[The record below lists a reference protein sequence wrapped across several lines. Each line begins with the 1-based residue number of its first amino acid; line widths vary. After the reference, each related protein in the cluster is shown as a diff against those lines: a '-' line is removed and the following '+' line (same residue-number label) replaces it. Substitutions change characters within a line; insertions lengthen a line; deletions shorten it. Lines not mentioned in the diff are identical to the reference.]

1 MKRRLAAVLVLSGL
15 LLTMNAYAEEDAA
28 LPGATQAPAA
38 QETATPT
45 ATAEPAATAE
55 SESDGTE
62 QAAGTLVQI
71 PAVEAVPTA
80 TPAPAE
86 GPLELAPTAAP
97 VVSPAPTILPGSGE
111 TIKVTQEYR
120 WFVNQYR
127 NTRGVTVEYYDNVF
141 AVNHGVYG
149 LTPFASTVPQ
159 EYFVCD
165 ETGAYALAPIVEDI
179 ADAMRVRLYGGDYG
193 ETALYYGQYCERIRD
208 KVDRV
213 GFSGIHEGIDFVFE
227 AGAPLYAIL
236 GGEVTRAGDSNGT
249 VGIYS
254 EEYGITLLYLHC
266 ENIEVRRGDVVEAGA
281 RIAEEG
287 KKNSGSAYT
296 HVEMRYGRH
305 TSSSTYRDTTLTSDC
320 PYETMQ
326 QALGVTQSDRKVI
339 TYAQVQRQLAQGRLI
354 AVGAEQARVAVEAE
368 NERQRLAAEA
378 EAERQRLEAEAAAE
392 AAAEAERQRLE
403 AEAAAEAEAERLRQE
418 AEAEAERLRQEA
430 EAAAKAE
437 EERLAAEEAAREEE
451 EEMPELIDS
460 DSLPGAQG
468 GYGFAES
475 TATPV
480 PQATLPPSNP

>member
-1 MKRRLAAVLVLSGL
+1 MKTRLAAVLALSGL
-15 LLTMNAYAEEDAA
+15 LLTMSAYAEDDTA
-28 LPGATQAPAA
+28 LPGAA
-38 QETATPT
+38 TATPVVT
-45 ATAEPAATAE
+45 QEPSATQTPAPQ
-55 SESDGTE
+55 
-62 QAAGTLVQI
+62 QASGTLVQI
-71 PAVEAVPTA
+71 PAGSATPTA

-97 VVSPAPTILPGSGE
+97 VVTPAPTVLPGSDE
-111 TIKVTQEYR
+111 TIQVTREYR
-120 WFVNQYR
+120 WFVNEYR
-127 NTRGVTVEYYDNVF
+127 YTRGVTVEYYDNVF

-149 LTPFASTVPQ
+149 LTPFASTVPK
-159 EYFVCD
+159 EYFVSD
-165 ETGAYALAPIVEDI
+165 ETGAYAVAPLVEDI
-179 ADAMRVRLYGGDYG
+179 TDAMRVRLYGGDLG
-193 ETALYYGQYCERIRD
+193 QTAMYYGQYCERIRD
-208 KVDRV
+208 KADRI
-213 GFSGIHEGIDFVFE
+213 GFSGIHEGIDFVYQ
-227 AGAPLYAIL
+227 AGAPLHAIL

-249 VGIYS
+249 VGIYN

-266 ENIEVRRGDVVEAGA
+266 ENIEVRRGDVVEAGEK
-281 RIAEEG
+281 IAKEG

-305 TSSSTYRDTTLTSDC
+305 TSSSPYRDTSLTSDC
-320 PYETMQ
+320 PYAVMQ
-326 QALGVTQSDRKVI
+326 QALGVTQSERKVI
-339 TYAQVQRQLAQGRLI
+339 TYAGTQRQLAQTRLV

-368 NERQRLAAEA
+368 LERQRLAAEA
-378 EAERQRLEAEAAAE
+378 EAERLRLEAEA

-403 AEAAAEAEAERLRQE
+403 AEAAAAAEAERLRLE

-460 DSLPGAQG
+460 DSLPGAQD
-468 GYGFAES
+468 GYGFAKS

>member
-1 MKRRLAAVLVLSGL
+1 MKTRLAAVLALSGL
-15 LLTMNAYAEEDAA
+15 LLTMSAYAEDDTA
-28 LPGATQAPAA
+28 LPGAA
-38 QETATPT
+38 TATSVVTQEPS
-45 ATAEPAATAE
+45 ATQTPAPQ
-55 SESDGTE
+55 
-62 QAAGTLVQI
+62 QASGTLVQI
-71 PAVEAVPTA
+71 PAGSATPTA

-97 VVSPAPTILPGSGE
+97 VVTPAPTVLPGSDE
-111 TIKVTQEYR
+111 TIQVTQEYR
-120 WFVNQYR
+120 WFVNEYR
-127 NTRGVTVEYYDNVF
+127 YTRGVTVEYYDNVF

-149 LTPFASTVPQ
+149 LTPFASTVPK
-159 EYFVCD
+159 EYFVSD
-165 ETGAYALAPIVEDI
+165 ETGAYAVAPLVEDI
-179 ADAMRVRLYGGDYG
+179 TDAMRVRLYGGNLG
-193 ETALYYGQYCERIRD
+193 QTAMYYGQYCERIRD
-208 KVDRV
+208 KADRI
-213 GFSGIHEGIDFVFE
+213 GFSGIHEGIDFVYQ
-227 AGAPLYAIL
+227 AGAPLHAIL

-249 VGIYS
+249 VGIYN

-266 ENIEVRRGDVVEAGA
+266 ENIEVRRGDVVEAGEK
-281 RIAEEG
+281 IAKEG

-305 TSSSTYRDTTLTSDC
+305 TSSSPYRDTSLTSDC
-320 PYETMQ
+320 PYAVMQ
-326 QALGVTQSDRKVI
+326 QALGVTQSERKVI
-339 TYAQVQRQLAQGRLI
+339 TYAGTQRQLAQSRLV

-368 NERQRLAAEA
+368 LERQRLAAEA
-378 EAERQRLEAEAAAE
+378 EAERLRLEAEA

-403 AEAAAEAEAERLRQE
+403 AEAAAAAEAERLRLE

-460 DSLPGAQG
+460 DSLPGAQD

>member
-1 MKRRLAAVLVLSGL
+1 MKTRLAAVLALSGL
-15 LLTMNAYAEEDAA
+15 LLTMSAYAEDDTA
-28 LPGATQAPAA
+28 LPGAA
-38 QETATPT
+38 TATPVVT
-45 ATAEPAATAE
+45 QEPSATQTPAPQ
-55 SESDGTE
+55 
-62 QAAGTLVQI
+62 QASGTLVQI
-71 PAVEAVPTA
+71 PAGSATPTA

-97 VVSPAPTILPGSGE
+97 VVTPAPTVLPGSDE
-111 TIKVTQEYR
+111 TIQVTREYR
-120 WFVNQYR
+120 WFVNEYR
-127 NTRGVTVEYYDNVF
+127 YTRGVTVEYYDNVF

-149 LTPFASTVPQ
+149 LTPFASTVPK
-159 EYFVCD
+159 EYFVSD
-165 ETGAYALAPIVEDI
+165 ETGAYAVAPLVEDI
-179 ADAMRVRLYGGDYG
+179 TDAMRVRLYGGNLG
-193 ETALYYGQYCERIRD
+193 QTAMYYGQYCERIRD
-208 KVDRV
+208 KADRI
-213 GFSGIHEGIDFVFE
+213 GFSGIHEGIDFVYQ
-227 AGAPLYAIL
+227 AGAPLHAIL

-249 VGIYS
+249 VGIYN

-266 ENIEVRRGDVVEAGA
+266 ENIEVRRGDVVEAGEK
-281 RIAEEG
+281 IAKEG

-305 TSSSTYRDTTLTSDC
+305 TSSSPYRDTSLTSDC
-320 PYETMQ
+320 PYAVMQ
-326 QALGVTQSDRKVI
+326 QALGVTQSERKVI
-339 TYAQVQRQLAQGRLI
+339 TYAGTQRQLAQSRLV

-368 NERQRLAAEA
+368 LERQRLAAEA
-378 EAERQRLEAEAAAE
+378 EAERLRLEAEA

-403 AEAAAEAEAERLRQE
+403 AEAAAAAEAERLRLE

-460 DSLPGAQG
+460 DSLPGAQD

>member
-1 MKRRLAAVLVLSGL
+1 MKTRLAAVLALSGL
-15 LLTMNAYAEEDAA
+15 LLTMSAYAEDDTA
-28 LPGATQAPAA
+28 LPGAA
-38 QETATPT
+38 TATPVVT
-45 ATAEPAATAE
+45 QEPSATQTPAPQ
-55 SESDGTE
+55 
-62 QAAGTLVQI
+62 QASGTLVQI
-71 PAVEAVPTA
+71 PAGSATPTA

-97 VVSPAPTILPGSGE
+97 VVTPAPTVLPGSDE
-111 TIKVTQEYR
+111 TIQVTREYR
-120 WFVNQYR
+120 WFVNEYR
-127 NTRGVTVEYYDNVF
+127 YTRGVTVEYYDNVF

-149 LTPFASTVPQ
+149 LTPFASTVPK
-159 EYFVCD
+159 EYFVSD
-165 ETGAYALAPIVEDI
+165 ETGAYAVAPLVEDI
-179 ADAMRVRLYGGDYG
+179 TDAMRVRLYGGNLG
-193 ETALYYGQYCERIRD
+193 QTAMYYGQYCERIRD
-208 KVDRV
+208 KADRI
-213 GFSGIHEGIDFVFE
+213 GFSGIHEGIDFVYQ
-227 AGAPLYAIL
+227 AGAPLHAIL

-249 VGIYS
+249 VGIYN

-266 ENIEVRRGDVVEAGA
+266 ENIEVRRGDVVEAGEK
-281 RIAEEG
+281 IAKEG

-305 TSSSTYRDTTLTSDC
+305 TSSSPYRDTSLTSDC
-320 PYETMQ
+320 PYAVMQ
-326 QALGVTQSDRKVI
+326 QALGVTQSERKVI
-339 TYAQVQRQLAQGRLI
+339 TYAGTQRQLAQTRLV

-368 NERQRLAAEA
+368 LERQRLAAEA
-378 EAERQRLEAEAAAE
+378 EAERLRLEAEA

-403 AEAAAEAEAERLRQE
+403 AEAAAAAEAERLRLE

-460 DSLPGAQG
+460 DSLPGAQD

>member
-1 MKRRLAAVLVLSGL
+1 MKTRLAAVLALSGL
-15 LLTMNAYAEEDAA
+15 LLTMSAYAEDDTA
-28 LPGATQAPAA
+28 LPGAA
-38 QETATPT
+38 TATPVVT
-45 ATAEPAATAE
+45 QEPSATQTPAPQQ
-55 SESDGTE
+55 E
-62 QAAGTLVQI
+62 QASGTLVQI
-71 PAVEAVPTA
+71 PAGSATPTA

-97 VVSPAPTILPGSGE
+97 VVTPAPTVLPGSDE
-111 TIKVTQEYR
+111 TIQVTREYR
-120 WFVNQYR
+120 WFVNEYR
-127 NTRGVTVEYYDNVF
+127 YTRGVTVEYYDNVF
-141 AVNHGVYG
+141 AVNHGVYS
-149 LTPFASTVPQ
+149 LTPFASTVPK
-159 EYFVCD
+159 EYFVSD
-165 ETGAYALAPIVEDI
+165 ETGAYAVAPLVEDI
-179 ADAMRVRLYGGDYG
+179 TDAMRVRLYGGNLG
-193 ETALYYGQYCERIRD
+193 QTAMYYGQYCERIRD
-208 KVDRV
+208 KADRI
-213 GFSGIHEGIDFVFE
+213 GFSGIHEGIDFVYQ
-227 AGAPLYAIL
+227 AGAPLHAIL

-249 VGIYS
+249 VGIYN

-266 ENIEVRRGDVVEAGA
+266 ENIEVRRGDVVEAGEK
-281 RIAEEG
+281 IAKEG

-305 TSSSTYRDTTLTSDC
+305 TSSSPYRDTSLTSDC
-320 PYETMQ
+320 PYAVMQ
-326 QALGVTQSDRKVI
+326 QALGVTQSERKVI
-339 TYAQVQRQLAQGRLI
+339 TYAGVQRQLAQTRLV

-368 NERQRLAAEA
+368 LERQRLAAEA
-378 EAERQRLEAEAAAE
+378 EAERLRLEAEA

-403 AEAAAEAEAERLRQE
+403 AEAAAAAEAERLRLE

-460 DSLPGAQG
+460 DSLPGAQD

>member
-1 MKRRLAAVLVLSGL
+1 MKTRLAAVLALSGL
-15 LLTMNAYAEEDAA
+15 LLTMSAYAEDDTA
-28 LPGATQAPAA
+28 LPGAA
-38 QETATPT
+38 TATPVVT
-45 ATAEPAATAE
+45 QEPSATQTPAPQQ
-55 SESDGTE
+55 E
-62 QAAGTLVQI
+62 QASGTLVQI
-71 PAVEAVPTA
+71 PAGSATPTA

-97 VVSPAPTILPGSGE
+97 VVTPAPTVLPGSDE
-111 TIKVTQEYR
+111 TIQVTREYR
-120 WFVNQYR
+120 WFVNEYR
-127 NTRGVTVEYYDNVF
+127 YTRGVTVEYYDNVF

-149 LTPFASTVPQ
+149 LTPFASTVPK
-159 EYFVCD
+159 EYFVSD
-165 ETGAYALAPIVEDI
+165 ETGAYAVAPLVEDI
-179 ADAMRVRLYGGDYG
+179 TGAMRVRLYGGDLG
-193 ETALYYGQYCERIRD
+193 QTAMYYGQYCERIRD
-208 KVDRV
+208 KADRI
-213 GFSGIHEGIDFVFE
+213 GFSGIHEGIDFVYQ
-227 AGAPLYAIL
+227 AGAPLHAIL

-249 VGIYS
+249 VGIYN

-266 ENIEVRRGDVVEAGA
+266 ENIEVRRGDVVEAGEK
-281 RIAEEG
+281 IAKEG

-305 TSSSTYRDTTLTSDC
+305 TSSSPYRDTSLTSDC
-320 PYETMQ
+320 PYAVMQ
-326 QALGVTQSDRKVI
+326 QALGVTQSERKVI
-339 TYAQVQRQLAQGRLI
+339 TYAGTQRQLAQSRLV

-368 NERQRLAAEA
+368 LERQRLAAEA
-378 EAERQRLEAEAAAE
+378 EAERLRLEAEAAAA

-403 AEAAAEAEAERLRQE
+403 AEAAAAAEAERLRLE

-460 DSLPGAQG
+460 DSLPGAQD

>member
-1 MKRRLAAVLVLSGL
+1 MKTRLAAVLALSGL
-15 LLTMNAYAEEDAA
+15 LLTMSAYAEDDTA
-28 LPGATQAPAA
+28 LPGAA
-38 QETATPT
+38 TATPVVT
-45 ATAEPAATAE
+45 QEPSATQTPAPQQ
-55 SESDGTE
+55 E
-62 QAAGTLVQI
+62 QASGTLVQI
-71 PAVEAVPTA
+71 PAGSATPTA

-97 VVSPAPTILPGSGE
+97 VVTPAPTVLPGSDE
-111 TIKVTQEYR
+111 TIQVTREYR
-120 WFVNQYR
+120 WFVNEYR
-127 NTRGVTVEYYDNVF
+127 YTRGVTVEYYDNVF

-149 LTPFASTVPQ
+149 LTPFASTVPK
-159 EYFVCD
+159 EYFVSD
-165 ETGAYALAPIVEDI
+165 ETGAYAVAPLVEDI
-179 ADAMRVRLYGGDYG
+179 TGAMRVRLYGGDLG
-193 ETALYYGQYCERIRD
+193 QTAMYYGQYCERIRD
-208 KVDRV
+208 KADRI
-213 GFSGIHEGIDFVFE
+213 GFSGIHEGIDFVYQ
-227 AGAPLYAIL
+227 AGAPLHAIL

-249 VGIYS
+249 VGIYN

-266 ENIEVRRGDVVEAGA
+266 ENIEVRRGDVVEAGEK
-281 RIAEEG
+281 IAKEG

-305 TSSSTYRDTTLTSDC
+305 TSSSPYRDTSLTSDC
-320 PYETMQ
+320 PYPVMQ
-326 QALGVTQSDRKVI
+326 QALGVTQSERKVI
-339 TYAQVQRQLAQGRLI
+339 TYAGTQRQLAQTRLV

-368 NERQRLAAEA
+368 LERQRLAAEA
-378 EAERQRLEAEAAAE
+378 EAERLRLEAEA

-403 AEAAAEAEAERLRQE
+403 AEAAAAAEAERLRLE

-460 DSLPGAQG
+460 DSLPGAQD